1 MLGNPQTGMKVCLLA
16 KTVAHQGLHLMFRMQ
31 SPSLCTDG
39 CGSPSGAINVWVR
52 LAIVTFVVRGP
63 VTPGAKLL
71 AIDKVLETRE
81 RYALQPFW
89 WEELA
94 KGAVHSTL
102 QPRERYMRFE
112 RCRSLSNLGSG
123 SKTEWVLEPS
133 GSSPYD
139 L

>member
-16 KTVAHQGLHLMFRMQ
+16 KTVAHQGLHLMFGMQ

-39 CGSPSGAINVWVR
+39 RSSPSGTINVWVR
-52 LAIVTFVVRGP
+52 LAIITLIIRGP
-63 VTPGAKLL
+63 VAPGAELL

-94 KGAVHSTL
+94 KGAVHGTL
-102 QPRERYMRFE
+102 RPGKRYMRFE
-112 RCRSLSNLGSG
+112 RCRSLGNLGSG
-123 SKTEWVLEPS
+123 GKTERALEPS
-133 GSSPYD
+133 GGAPYN